1 MATIDK
7 ELAKLLGSDDFMTS
21 ESTFMS
27 TGLVPLDILLSG
39 EPDGGFAEGRIYEIY
54 GPESSGKTAMA
65 TMAMIAAQ
73 RAGGIGIFVDYE
85 RTFEPKFAK
94 EMGLTLERPSFIY
107 IKPTT
112 WEEGNTKSLEVAQI
126 LRGDDR
132 YKDKPI
138 VIVQDSIAAAVP
150 KSVVEKGIDELNMN
164 DTTALARVTSS
175 TLKAVNVFVDEFN
188 VVMIYLNQVREK
200 IGVMFGNPETTPGG
214 KAMKFYASVRIS
226 LSKKQTNEGG
236 HLVKHEI
243 KAKVVKNKI
252 TQSVG
257 QTVSWDLRYER
268 KEGEVKSKAYIDAT
282 GSLVDYMKDNKFLE
296 TAGAY
301 IVYLDGKKY
310 HRATLV
316 EHIDKNNLKGELI
329 EFLKGKIR
337 AASE

>member
-1 MATIDK
+1 MASIDK
-7 ELAKLLGSDDFMTS
+7 ELASILGTDSFMSTQ
-21 ESTFMS
+21 STFMS

-65 TMAMIAAQ
+65 TMAMIGAQ
-73 RAGGIGIFVDYE
+73 KAGGVGIFVDYE
-85 RTFEPKFAK
+85 RTFEPVFAA
-94 EMGLTLERPSFIY
+94 EMGLNLNRPHFIY

-112 WEEGNTKSLEVAQI
+112 WEEGNTKSLEVAQA
-126 LRGDDR
+126 LRNHPEF
-132 YKDKPI
+132 KDKPI
-138 VIVQDSIAAAVP
+138 VIVQDSVAAAVP

-226 LSKKQTNEGG
+226 LSKKQTSENG
-236 HLVKHEI
+236 HLTKHEI
-243 KAKVVKNKI
+243 KAKVIKNKI

-268 KEGEVKSKAYIDAT
+268 KPGEVKSKAYIDSVGA
-282 GSLVDYMKDNKFLE
+282 LIDYMKENKFLE

-316 EHIDKNNLKGELI
+316 KHIEENGLQEELMAH
-329 EFLKGKIR
+329 LKGKIVE
-337 AASE
+337 AVA